1 MSEATTAN
9 PFRATSAKDALTE
22 VVRIGAQR
30 MLTAA
35 LEAEVETYIEGLK
48 HVLDE
53 HGRRV
58 VVRNGHLPEREITT
72 GIGPLEV
79 RQPRV
84 NDRRV
89 DEDGERQRFTSSILP
104 PYLRR
109 TKSIDELIP
118 WLFLKGVSSG
128 GFSDALTSILG
139 PDAPGLS
146 ATSVVRLK
154 QVWEKDFEGWSK
166 RSLANKRY
174 VYMWVDGVHFNV
186 RLEGERACIL
196 VVIGATADGDKE
208 LLAVHDGVR
217 EGEQSWSEVLL
228 DLKARGLEVSPEV
241 AVGDGALGFWKALP
255 KVFPTTRTQRCWVH
269 KTANILNHFPRGMQP
284 EVKQRLHDI
293 WMAAT
298 KERAERAFDHFVQVY
313 QAKYPKA
320 VACLT
325 KDRDA
330 LLCFYDFPA
339 EHWQHLRTTNP
350 IESTFATVRLRT
362 ARTKGCGSRIA
373 TLTMVFKLA
382 HAAQHSWR
390 KLNGHQLLT
399 DVIRGV
405 RFIDGIKELAA

>member
-1 MSEATTAN
+1 MSEATTTI
-9 PFRATSAKDALTE
+9 PFRATTPKDALTE
-22 VVRIGAQR
+22 VVRVGAQR

-48 HVLDE
+48 QVVDE
-53 HGRRV
+53 QGRRL
-58 VVRNGHLPEREITT
+58 VVRNGHMPEREITT

-89 DEDGERQRFTSSILP
+89 DEDGERLHFTSSILP

-128 GFSDALTSILG
+128 GFSDALTSLLG

-154 QVWEKDFEGWSK
+154 QVWEQEFEEWSK
-166 RSLANKRY
+166 RPLANKRF
-174 VYMWVDGVHFNV
+174 VYLWVDGVHFNV
-186 RLEGERACIL
+186 RLEGERTCIL

-217 EGEQSWSEVLL
+217 EGEQSWKEVLL
-228 DLKARGLEVSPEV
+228 DLKARGLDVAPEV

-269 KTANILNHFPRGMQP
+269 KTANVLNHFARGMQP

-298 KERAERAFDHFVQVY
+298 KERAERAFDHFVSVY

-320 VACLT
+320 VECLT
-325 KDRDA
+325 KDREA

-339 EHWQHLRTTNP
+339 EHWKHLRTTNP

-362 ARTKGCGSRIA
+362 ARTKGCGSRRA
-373 TLTMVFKLA
+373 TLTMVFKLT
-382 HAAQHSWR
+382 HAAQRSWH
-390 KLNGHQLLT
+390 KLSGHQLLT
-399 DVIRGV
+399 DVIHGV

>member
-1 MSEATTAN
+1 
-9 PFRATSAKDALTE
+9 LTE
-22 VVRIGAQR
+22 VVRLGAQR

-53 HGRRV
+53 NGHRL
-58 VVRNGHLPEREITT
+58 VVRNGHLPGREITT

-89 DEDGERQRFTSSILP
+89 DEDGERLHFTSSILP

-118 WLFLKGVSSG
+118 WLYLKGVSSG
-128 GFSDALTSILG
+128 GFSDALASILG

-154 QVWEKDFEGWSK
+154 QVWEKDFEEWNK
-166 RSLANKRY
+166 RSLASKRY
-174 VYMWVDGVHFNV
+174 VYLWVDGVHFNV
-186 RLEGERACIL
+186 RLQGERACIL

-217 EGEQSWSEVLL
+217 ESEQSWKEVLL

-241 AVGDGALGFWKALP
+241 AIGDGALGFWKALP
-255 KVFPTTRTQRCWVH
+255 KVYPTTRTQRCWVH
-269 KTANILNHFPRGMQP
+269 KTANVLNHFPRGMQP

-293 WMAAT
+293 WMVAT
-298 KERAERAFDHFVQVY
+298 KERAERAFDHFIKVY
-313 QAKYPKA
+313 RAKYPKA
-320 VACLT
+320 AECLT

-350 IESTFATVRLRT
+350 IESTFGTVRLRT
-362 ARTKGCGSRIA
+362 SRTKGCGSRIA

-382 HAAQHSWR
+382 HAAQRSWR

-399 DVIRGV
+399 DVIHGV

>member
-1 MSEATTAN
+1 MSEATTPS
-9 PFRATSAKDALTE
+9 PFRATTAKDALTE
-22 VVRIGAQR
+22 VVRVGAQR

-35 LEAEVETYIEGLK
+35 LEAEVDTYIEGLK
-48 HVLDE
+48 HVLDAKG
-53 HGRRV
+53 HRL

-84 NDRRV
+84 NDRRI
-89 DEDGERQRFTSSILP
+89 DEDGARQRFTSSILP

-109 TKSIDELIP
+109 TKSIDELVP

-128 GFSDALTSILG
+128 AFSDALTSILG
-139 PDAPGLS
+139 ADAPGLS
-146 ATSVVRLK
+146 ATNVVRLK
-154 QVWEKDFEGWSK
+154 QVWEKEFQEWSK

-174 VYMWVDGVHFNV
+174 VYLWVDGVHFNV

-217 EGEQSWSEVLL
+217 ESEQSWKEVLL
-228 DLKARGLEVSPEV
+228 DLKARGLEISPEV

-255 KVFPTTRTQRCWVH
+255 KVYPTTRTQRCWVH
-269 KTANILNHFPRGMQP
+269 KTANVLNHFSRRMQP

-298 KERAERAFDHFVQVY
+298 KERAERAFDHFINVY

-320 VACLT
+320 VDCLA
-325 KDRDA
+325 KDRAA

-373 TLTMVFKLA
+373 TLTMVFKLT
-382 HAAQHSWR
+382 HTAQRSWR

>member
-1 MSEATTAN
+1 MTEATTTI
-9 PFRATSAKDALTE
+9 PFRATTAKDALTE

-53 HGRRV
+53 QGHRL
-58 VVRNGHLPEREITT
+58 VVRNGHLPGREITT

-79 RQPRV
+79 RQPRID
-84 NDRRV
+84 DRRV
-89 DEDGERQRFTSSILP
+89 DEDGERLRFTSSILP

-109 TKSIDELIP
+109 TKSIDELVP

-139 PDAPGLS
+139 PAAPGLS

-154 QVWEKDFEGWSK
+154 QVWEKDFEEWSK
-166 RSLANKRY
+166 RSLADKRY
-174 VYMWVDGVHFNV
+174 VYLWVDGVHFNV

-217 EGEQSWSEVLL
+217 ESEQSWKEVLL

-255 KVFPTTRTQRCWVH
+255 KVYPTTRTQRCWVH
-269 KTANILNHFPRGMQP
+269 KTANVLNHFPRGMQP

-298 KERAERAFDHFVQVY
+298 KQRAERAFDHFVNVY

-320 VACLT
+320 VECLT
-325 KDRDA
+325 KDRAA
-330 LLCFYDFPA
+330 LLCFYDFPG

-382 HAAQHSWR
+382 HAAQRSWR

-399 DVIRGV
+399 DVIHGV

>member
-1 MSEATTAN
+1 MSEATTTT
-9 PFRATSAKDALTE
+9 PLRATPPKDALSE
-22 VVRIGAQR
+22 VLRNGAQR

-35 LEAEVETYIEGLK
+35 LEAEVEAYIEGQK
-48 HVLDE
+48 HSLDQRG
-53 HGRRV
+53 HRL
-58 VVRNGHLPEREITT
+58 VVRNGHLPEREITS

-79 RQPRV
+79 RQPRI

-89 DEDGERQRFTSSILP
+89 DEAGDRLHFTSSILP

-109 TKSIDELIP
+109 TKSIDELVP
-118 WLFLKGVSSG
+118 WLYLKGISSG
-128 GFSDALTSILG
+128 GFSDALSSLLG

-146 ATSVVRLK
+146 ATNVVRLK
-154 QVWEKDFEGWSK
+154 QVWEQEFEGWNK
-166 RSLANKRY
+166 RSLSNKRY
-174 VYMWVDGVHFNV
+174 VYLWVDGVHFNV

-196 VVIGATADGDKE
+196 VVIGATADGTKE

-217 EGEQSWSEVLL
+217 EGEQSWMEVLL

-255 KVFPTTRTQRCWVH
+255 KVFPTTRAQRCWVH
-269 KTANILNHFPRGMQP
+269 KTANVLNHFARRMQP

-298 KERAERAFDHFVQVY
+298 KASAERALDHFVNVY

-320 VACLT
+320 VECLT

-362 ARTKGCGSRIA
+362 SRTKGCGSRLA

-382 HAAQHSWR
+382 QAAQRSWR
-390 KLNGHQLLT
+390 KLSGHQLLA
-399 DVIRGV
+399 DIIRGT